1 MTVQQM
7 EFRTEVRQLL
17 DLMIHSMYSHKE
29 VFLRELISNASDAID
44 KAHYES
50 LTNSAILEDEK
61 EWKIRITADKPA
73 STLTISDNGIG
84 MSREEI
90 VDALGT
96 IAHSGTKEF
105 LKTLQG
111 REAGNNPELIGQFGI
126 GFYSSFM
133 VADRITVISRKAGQ
147 KGDSG
152 VKWESSADGTFT
164 VEETAKK
171 SKGTDVV
178 LHMKEDEKHYLDEW
192 EIRDTVSKYS
202 DFIGHPIVMEVEREE
217 DSAIEKG
224 KKTKIREDQTLNSRK
239 ALWLRDKSE
248 ITDAEYNEFYRHI
261 THDLRDPMKVLHYR
275 AEGTSEF
282 SALLYIPAHA
292 PVNILYR
299 DFRIGPMLYVRR
311 VQIMDHCEE
320 LIPPYLR
327 FVRGVIDSSDL
338 PLNVSREILQ
348 NNSKVGIIKKN
359 VTKRVLDLL
368 AEMKKSEYETYVK
381 FYNEFGRVLKEGIPL
396 DFGRREVVADLLLFP
411 STRTTADS
419 FTTLDSYAG
428 NMRGGQEHIYYI
440 CGSSREEVMKS
451 PHLEA
456 FIEKGYEVLLML
468 DEIDD
473 LVFGNFE
480 YKGKK
485 MKSVARGDIK
495 LGETRTEGD
504 AEKYGKL
511 VSFIREKLKDEVK
524 DVRLSERLKDSA
536 CCLVSDEGDI
546 DPGLER
552 IMKSMGQEMPSQK
565 RILEINP
572 GHPLFEAM
580 NRVFEKD
587 GPVEKLV
594 EYAGLLYDQALL
606 MEGSK
611 PKDPASFSKI
621 ISRLMTETMKG

>member
-1 MTVQQM
+1 
-7 EFRTEVRQLL
+7 
-17 DLMIHSMYSHKE
+17 
-29 VFLRELISNASDAID
+29 
-44 KAHYES
+44 
-50 LTNSAILEDEK
+50 
-61 EWKIRITADKPA
+61 
-73 STLTISDNGIG
+73 
-84 MSREEI
+84 
-90 VDALGT
+90 
-96 IAHSGTKEF
+96 
-105 LKTLQG
+105 
-111 REAGNNPELIGQFGI
+111 
-126 GFYSSFM
+126 
-133 VADRITVISRKAGQ
+133 
-147 KGDSG
+147 
-152 VKWESSADGTFT
+152 
-164 VEETAKK
+164 
-171 SKGTDVV
+171 
-178 LHMKEDEKHYLDEW
+178 
-192 EIRDTVSKYS
+192 
-202 DFIGHPIVMEVEREE
+202 
-217 DSAIEKG
+217 
-224 KKTKIREDQTLNSRK
+224 
-239 ALWLRDKSE
+239 
-248 ITDAEYNEFYRHI
+248 
-261 THDLRDPMKVLHYR
+261 
-275 AEGTSEF
+275 
-282 SALLYIPAHA
+282 
-292 PVNILYR
+292 
-299 DFRIGPMLYVRR
+299 
-311 VQIMDHCEE
+311 
-320 LIPPYLR
+320 
-327 FVRGVIDSSDL
+327 
-338 PLNVSREILQ
+338 
-348 NNSKVGIIKKN
+348 
-359 VTKRVLDLL
+359 
-368 AEMKKSEYETYVK
+368 
-381 FYNEFGRVLKEGIPL
+381 
-396 DFGRREVVADLLLFP
+396 
-411 STRTTADS
+411 
-419 FTTLDSYAG
+419 
-428 NMRGGQEHIYYI
+428 
-440 CGSSREEVMKS
+440 MKS

-587 GPVEKLV
+587 GPVEKLA